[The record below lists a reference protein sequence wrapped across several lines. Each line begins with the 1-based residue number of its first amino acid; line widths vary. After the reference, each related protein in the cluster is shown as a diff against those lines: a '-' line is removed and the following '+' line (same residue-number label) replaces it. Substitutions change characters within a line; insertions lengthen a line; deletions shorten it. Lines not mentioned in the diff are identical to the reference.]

1 MVEKMA
7 GKITK
12 TPKSPRYSL
21 PWAIDKMMILLEK
34 EGLHPV
40 APDIMAQHLGYS
52 NARNGQAATVLG
64 TLRMYGMILKAPH
77 RKDLISEDIKKFKY
91 TPYDEEKHQLADKWL
106 KSPKLFASVLTKYPD
121 NLPSDPALRY
131 ELIQE
136 FNFTEE
142 AANKFIKVLK
152 ESIEYTQSFAASA
165 QSREVDDLDDF
176 EEVED
181 EGEIEETPKPANTA
195 SGSPTIAP
203 ISLSEDSFSVQ
214 ITGPGINSVIEI
226 KEEEDLM
233 IVEAMLKK
241 VGKKVFAE

>member
-1 MVEKMA
+1 MA
-7 GKITK
+7 GKTTK

-21 PWAIDKMMILLEK
+21 PWAVDKMLILLEK
-34 EGLHPV
+34 EGVHPV

-77 RKDLISEDIKKFKY
+77 RKDVISEDIKKFKY

-106 KSPKLFASVLTKYPD
+106 KSPKVFASVLTKYPD

-136 FNFTEE
+136 YSFTEE

-152 ESIEYTQSFAASA
+152 ESIEFSQSFSSGANVQGDEDFDDSDDA
-165 QSREVDDLDDF
+165 EVGDNNDDVAL
-176 EEVED
+176 EPTKQGISPV
-181 EGEIEETPKPANTA
+181 ITPTPVSSDK
-195 SGSPTIAP
+195 
-203 ISLSEDSFSVQ
+203 FSVQ

-226 KEEEDLM
+226 NEEEDLI

-241 VGKKVFAE
+241 VSKKVFAE